1 MKRLIKLYLFNEF
14 NKINIILVF
23 LATLMCGM
31 IFYLSIDKPMSNFEY
46 LANYKMY
53 LEEYKNNVSFYM
65 FVINIA
71 LIGFLI
77 ANDCFTAEKYDI
89 LFIVN
94 EGKNKIYAAKL
105 GSHLLFLSLI
115 LIVEFL
121 FYEIY
126 PLLIYKDYKLS
137 LADLLLMLAYLLNA
151 IYLLCLGQIFINLFK
166 SFLSAFLFFISA
178 FGLKILSDVSEKM
191 CKIISLFYPAICEKK
206 NHFFYYGYIYV
217 LIETIILF
225 VLGLVIYKKR
235 KFNNS

>member
-1 MKRLIKLYLFNEF
+1 MKRLIKLYLFNEI

-31 IFYLSIDKPMSNFEY
+31 IFYLSIDKPMGNFEY
-46 LANYKMY
+46 LANYNMY
-53 LEEYKNNVSFYM
+53 LAEYKNNVSFYM
-65 FVINIA
+65 VVINIA
-71 LIGFLI
+71 LISFLI
-77 ANDCFTAEKYDI
+77 ANDCFTTEKYDI

-115 LIVEFL
+115 LIIEFL

-137 LADLLLMLAYLLNA
+137 LADLLLILAYLLNA
-151 IYLLCLGQIFINLFK
+151 IYLLCLGEIFINLFK

-178 FGLKILSDVSEKM
+178 FGLKILSDVSEEM
-191 CKIISLFYPAICEKK
+191 CKIISLFYPTICVKK

-225 VLGLVIYKKR
+225 VLGLVIYKNR